1 MPRESGGSL
10 PDQGSLGVPTRAGRD
25 GYNVMHWEANAMS
38 FAAVSDLDSS
48 GLEDFIRDWRQ
59 AP

>member
-1 MPRESGGSL
+1 M
-10 PDQGSLGVPTRAGRD
+10 PTRAGRD

-38 FAAVSDLDSS
+38 FAAVL
-48 GLEDFIRDWRQ
+48 GPRLVRVGEDFIRDWRQ